1 MNASELKKESKY
13 LQELI
18 TKKVH
23 AFKQQRGEKVISPFV
38 MGLDISKN
46 KTGIGIIN
54 EDTLKTVYYTYYEPS
69 SSDIKEIALEYS
81 FLIDL
86 MFEKYKISKVV
97 IEDTFISDKTSS
109 IKDLSIVHGSMLI
122 NILMRNV
129 SIFKIP
135 TMSCKAFFSCAKPM
149 KDDLGKK
156 IKEAK
161 EVLFDEIKKRF
172 ELSDDLDFK
181 NFNDITDALA
191 LANCIK
197 ETKMKKKQY
206 KKNGIKLFEY
216 VPILKEY

>member
-1 MNASELKKESKY
+1 MNAAELKKEAKY
-13 LQELI
+13 LQELM
-18 TKKVH
+18 KQKVL
-23 AFKQQRGEKVISPFV
+23 AFKQNRGEKVISPYV

-46 KTGIGIIN
+46 KTGIAIIN
-54 EDTLKTVYYTYYEPS
+54 EETLKTIYYVYYEPS
-69 SSDIKEIALEYS
+69 STDIKEIALEYS

-86 MFEKYKISKVV
+86 MFERYKISKVV

-122 NILMRNV
+122 NILMKNV

-135 TMSCKAFFSCAKPM
+135 TMSCKAFFNCAKPL

-156 IKEAK
+156 IKDAK

-197 ETKMKKKQY
+197 ETKLKKKPY
-206 KKNGIKLFEY
+206 KKNGVKMHEY
-216 VPILKEY
+216 IPVLKEY

>member
-1 MNASELKKESKY
+1 MNAAELKKEAKY
-13 LQELI
+13 LQELM
-18 TKKVH
+18 KQKVL
-23 AFKQQRGEKVISPFV
+23 AFKQNRGEKVISPYV

-46 KTGIGIIN
+46 KTGIAIIN
-54 EDTLKTVYYTYYEPS
+54 EETLKTIYYVYYEPS
-69 SSDIKEIALEYS
+69 SDDIKEIALEYS

-86 MFEKYKISKVV
+86 MFERYKISKVV

-122 NILMRNV
+122 NILMKNV

-135 TMSCKAFFSCAKPM
+135 TMSCKAFFNCAKPL

-156 IKEAK
+156 IKDAK

-197 ETKMKKKQY
+197 ETKLKKKPY
-206 KKNGIKLFEY
+206 KKNGVKMHEY
-216 VPILKEY
+216 IPVLKEY

>member
-1 MNASELKKESKY
+1 MNAAELKKEAKY
-13 LQELI
+13 LQELM
-18 TKKVH
+18 KQKVL
-23 AFKQQRGEKVISPFV
+23 AFKQNRGEKVISPYV

-46 KTGIGIIN
+46 KTGIAIIN
-54 EDTLKTVYYTYYEPS
+54 EETLKTIYYVYYEPS
-69 SSDIKEIALEYS
+69 SNDIKEIALEYS

-86 MFEKYKISKVV
+86 MFERYKISKVV

-109 IKDLSIVHGSMLI
+109 IKDLSMVHGSMLI
-122 NILMRNV
+122 NILMKNV

-135 TMSCKAFFSCAKPM
+135 TMSCKAFFNCAKPL

-156 IKEAK
+156 IKDAK

-197 ETKMKKKQY
+197 ETKLKKKPY
-206 KKNGIKLFEY
+206 KKNGVKMHEY
-216 VPILKEY
+216 IPVLKEY

>member
-1 MNASELKKESKY
+1 MNAAELKKEAKY
-13 LQELI
+13 LQELM
-18 TKKVH
+18 KQKVL
-23 AFKQQRGEKVISPFV
+23 AFKQNRGEKVISPYV

-46 KTGIGIIN
+46 KTGIAIIN
-54 EDTLKTVYYTYYEPS
+54 EETLKTIYYVYYEPS
-69 SSDIKEIALEYS
+69 STDIKEIALEYS

-86 MFEKYKISKVV
+86 MFERYKISKVV

-135 TMSCKAFFSCAKPM
+135 TMSCKAFFNCAKPI

-156 IKEAK
+156 IKDAK

-181 NFNDITDALA
+181 NFNDIADALA

-197 ETKMKKKQY
+197 ETKLKKKPY
-206 KKNGIKLFEY
+206 KKNGVKMHEY
-216 VPILKEY
+216 IPVLKEY

>member
-1 MNASELKKESKY
+1 
-13 LQELI
+13 
-18 TKKVH
+18 
-23 AFKQQRGEKVISPFV
+23 

-46 KTGIGIIN
+46 KTGIAIIN
-54 EDTLKTVYYTYYEPS
+54 EETLKTIYYVYYEPS
-69 SSDIKEIALEYS
+69 SADIKEIALEYS

-86 MFEKYKISKVV
+86 MFERYKISKVV

-135 TMSCKAFFSCAKPM
+135 TMSCKAFFNCAKPL

-156 IKEAK
+156 IKDAK

-197 ETKMKKKQY
+197 ETKLKKKPY
-206 KKNGIKLFEY
+206 KKNGVKMHEY
-216 VPILKEY
+216 IPILKEY